1 MLSWT
6 FFRRYLFSEKAGSLV
21 KRIAWLCIF
30 GIGFSLA
37 SFILILSIMTGLNKN
52 IHNRILAVEP
62 HLSVEFKKNITE
74 GEVLVHPVWRFL
86 KGQREMTYRLFDTQ
100 DVILRTVDGIFHG
113 ATARGMASESF
124 DGMFSQLQKLARESH
139 SSPPENLG
147 APDQDEVILGVD
159 LAKAMGVFEGDY
171 LTVLPLESLILSNSE
186 SPSFAKVLVKQ
197 ILATNLADIDSQVMF
212 FQREKTMQHFAKV
225 GSRRVGIEVWSDDA
239 YDLNSAKL
247 ALQHFKDLKV
257 ETWKDRNSALFMAL
271 RLEKLVIGT
280 FLGLSALITSFSIL
294 SVLTLLI
301 SQKRREMGLLMAIG
315 FSVKSLSRLFQQ
327 LGMILSILGLVV
339 GVVVGTAMALYV
351 EEHPLHVL
359 PDIYYD
365 SEVPAEVQGVFIVS
379 VFIIGFIMAWS
390 AVRLSVKQIA
400 HLTPSDAL
408 RIK

>member
-1 MLSWT
+1 MMAWT
-6 FFRRYLFSEKAGSLV
+6 FFRRYLLSEKAGSLV
-21 KRIAWLCIF
+21 KRIAWLCII

-62 HLSVEFKKNITE
+62 HLSVDFKKNITE
-74 GEVLVHPVWRFL
+74 AEVRSHPVWQFL
-86 KGQREMTYRLFDTQ
+86 KNQQDLSFRLFDTQ

-113 ATARGMASESF
+113 ATARGMSTESF
-124 DGMFSQLQKLARESH
+124 DGMLTQLQKLAHESR
-139 SSPPENLG
+139 STPPENLG
-147 APDQDEVILGVD
+147 APEQDEVILGVD

-171 LTVLPLESLILSNSE
+171 LTVLPLESLILSNGE

-197 ILATNLADIDSQVMF
+197 ILATNLADIDSQVLF

-225 GSRRVGIEVWSDDA
+225 ASRRVGFEVWGEDP
-239 YDLNSAKL
+239 YDLGAAKD
-247 ALQHFKDLKV
+247 ALQQFKDLKV

-315 FSVKSLSRLFQQ
+315 FSLKSLTRLFQQ
-327 LGMILSILGLVV
+327 LGMILSVLGLIG
-339 GVVVGTAMALYV
+339 GVIVGTSMALYI
-351 EEHPLHVL
+351 EKNPLHVL

-365 SEVPAEVQGVFIVS
+365 SEVPAEVQGVFIIT
-379 VFIIGFIMAWS
+379 VFIIGFVMAWS
-390 AVRLSVKQIA
+390 AVKLSVKQIA
-400 HLTPSDAL
+400 KLTPSDAL